1 MKTSLPMLLHF
12 EDRNS
17 MAHSIE
23 SRVPFTDY
31 RLVEMALSLPLC
43 LKWNRCISKWIIT

>member
-1 MKTSLPMLLHF
+1 MLAVDMKLYWFNNTHYQSKMT
-12 EDRNS
+12 

-31 RLVEMALSLPLC
+31 IKVFDVARNYQKL
-43 LKWNRCISKWIIT
+43 